1 VIKRIVICR
10 ICLMECN
17 GEEANEHKIL
27 TGHNSWNLIIDP
39 ENTHRTIL
47 SYLGNEQG
55 MALDE

>member
-1 VIKRIVICR
+1 
-10 ICLMECN
+10 MECN